1 MRIVKNDTVM
11 VVSGN
16 HRGKVGQV
24 LKIFTDKQ
32 RVIVKGVNLVKRHTR
47 PTQKDPQGGIV
58 EKEAPIHLSNVML
71 YDEKSKKPTRV
82 RFKTLTDEKGS
93 KVRVS
98 AASGEV
104 IETKTGS

>member
-1 MRIVKNDTVM
+1 MRILKNDTVI

-16 HRGKVGQV
+16 HRGKTGQV
-24 LKIFTDKQ
+24 LKVFPDKQ

-58 EKEAPIHLSNVML
+58 EKEGPIHLSNVML

-82 RFKTLTDEKGS
+82 RYKKLSDEKSS
-93 KVRVS
+93 KVRISVV
-98 AASGEV
+98 SGEV
-104 IETKTGS
+104 IESKAGA